1 MKLKIKR
8 RIELKNRIDIKVT
21 RIFRLIVERER
32 GGRKIGDGKII
43 IIELRKRKAWR
54 SFL

>member
-21 RIFRLIVERER
+21 RIFRLIVERI
-32 GGRKIGDGKII
+32 GGVWKIEEIKII
-43 IIELRKRKAWR
+43 IKLLRK
-54 SFL
+54 S